1 MKGTTTSLRYAKAL
15 FLTAKEQ
22 QVLNEVL
29 IDMRAL
35 AMLIGKK
42 TELFDLV
49 KDPTLRHKK
58 KASLFKKIFTKKFN
72 KTTMNFLFFI
82 LKKSRE
88 SLLLDIIEKYKMLY
102 NRHQGIVTAE
112 LVTSQPLSSELK
124 EVIKQKISSTQDV
137 NLKETIDKTLLGGFI
152 INSGDFQYDAS
163 IRKKINNVKRAFK
176 L

>member
-1 MKGTTTSLRYAKAL
+1 M
-15 FLTAKEQ
+15 
-22 QVLNEVL
+22 
-29 IDMRAL
+29 
-35 AMLIGKK
+35 GKK
-42 TELFDLV
+42 TELFDLI
-49 KDPTLRHKK
+49 KDPTLRHQK
-58 KASLFKKIFTKKFN
+58 KASIFKKIFTTKFN
-72 KTTMNFLFFI
+72 KTTMNFLFFM

-152 INSGDFQYDAS
+152 INSGDLQYDAS